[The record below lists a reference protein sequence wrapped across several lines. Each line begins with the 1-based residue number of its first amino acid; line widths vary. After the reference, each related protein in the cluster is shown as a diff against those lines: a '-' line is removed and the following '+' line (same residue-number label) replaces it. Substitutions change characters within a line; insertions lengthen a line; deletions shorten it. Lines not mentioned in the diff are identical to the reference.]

1 MQSAPA
7 GAAVRRVSRLMHMK
21 VIIQGK
27 QLKLSAGMKRYAE
40 EHVVEPLRRF
50 YDNEAAEL
58 RVELGRSNGSRGEAK
73 ECHLTFHM
81 PGTRTIQIEEST
93 TDVYAC
99 LDAAADR
106 LVRIAKRELG
116 RMRSPTRRR
125 THPLSA
131 LAAGVG
137 APIEL
142 FDDLPVSLPRKR
154 RKTS

>member
-1 MQSAPA
+1 
-7 GAAVRRVSRLMHMK
+7 MK

-27 QLKLSAGMKRYAE
+27 QLRLSAGMKRYAQ

-58 RVELGRSNGSRGEAK
+58 RVELGRANGHRGESK

-93 TDVYAC
+93 PDVYAS
-99 LDAAADR
+99 LDKAADR
-106 LVRIAKRELG
+106 LVRTAKKEVA
-116 RMRSPTRRR
+116 RMRRPGRRQE
-125 THPLSA
+125 HPLST
-131 LAAGVG
+131 LPAGVG

-142 FDDLPVSLPRKR
+142 FDNLPPSRKKSR
-154 RKTS
+154 RS

>member
-1 MQSAPA
+1 
-7 GAAVRRVSRLMHMK
+7 MK

-27 QLKLSAGMKRYAE
+27 QLRLSAGMKRYAE
-40 EHVVEPLRRF
+40 QHVVEPLRRF

-58 RVELGRSNGSRGEAK
+58 RVELGRTNGNRGEAK

-81 PGTRTIQIEEST
+81 PGMRTIQIEEST
-93 TDVYAC
+93 PDVYAC

-106 LVRIAKRELG
+106 LVRTAKKELG
-116 RMRSPTRRR
+116 RMRRPARLHQP
-125 THPLSA
+125 HPLAA

-142 FDDLPVSLPRKR
+142 FDNLPVARPRKR
-154 RKTS
+154 RGTS

>member
-1 MQSAPA
+1 MQGIHG
-7 GAAVRRVSRLMHMK
+7 GAAFGRVSRLRHMK

-58 RVELGRSNGSRGEAK
+58 RVELGRTNGRRGEAK

>member
-1 MQSAPA
+1 
-7 GAAVRRVSRLMHMK
+7 MK

-27 QLKLSAGMKRYAE
+27 QLKLSAGMKRYTQA
-40 EHVVEPLRRF
+40 HVVEPLRRF
-50 YDNEAAEL
+50 YDDEAAEL
-58 RVELGRSNGSRGEAK
+58 RVELGRTNGNRGEAK

-93 TDVYAC
+93 TDLYAC

-106 LVRIAKRELG
+106 LVRTAKRQLG
-116 RMRSPTRRR
+116 RRRR
-125 THPLSA
+125 PAGRRKQHPLLA

-142 FDDLPVSLPRKR
+142 FENLPSSASRKH